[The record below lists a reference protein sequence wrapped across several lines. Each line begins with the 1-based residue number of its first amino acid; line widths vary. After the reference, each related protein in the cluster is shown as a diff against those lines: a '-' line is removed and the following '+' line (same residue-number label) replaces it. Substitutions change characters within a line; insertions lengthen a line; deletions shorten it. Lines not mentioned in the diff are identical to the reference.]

1 MIIENFE
8 VYGLAGSRS
17 FQANFED
24 DVNIL
29 TGKNGSGK
37 TTILKLLWYVVSGNI
52 EHAVREI
59 PFNKFILQTNIYRI
73 SIIKRGQKVDTI
85 TFEAEDEEV
94 DITDEIDEDGDV
106 FRTAIQTAN
115 DTVKNFGRSVFF
127 PTFRRIEGGF
137 SLATVPGPRAYPSRP
152 GVRSGGPLEE
162 ALVELSR
169 RLSVGGHIFVSSIS
183 TVDIVGLLMRQYTEV
198 AEQSNALQQ
207 ETSLKI
213 IEKIKEYKQD
223 NTTVNL
229 PGDPGAI
236 QDANA
241 VIDNIRNMIESLDRK
256 REEKLA
262 PLNAVRVLVEK
273 LFRHA
278 GIVLNSRISFGD
290 AANAVN
296 SDLLSAGEKQM
307 LSFICY
313 NAFYRDSVF
322 FIDEPELSLHV
333 DWQRQLFPILQSQ
346 GTGNQFIIA
355 THSPFIYSKYPDKEI
370 LLDINRGDEGW
381 D

>member
-1 MIIENFE
+1 
-8 VYGLAGSRS
+8 
-17 FQANFED
+17 
-24 DVNIL
+24 
-29 TGKNGSGK
+29 
-37 TTILKLLWYVVSGNI
+37 
-52 EHAVREI
+52 
-59 PFNKFILQTNIYRI
+59 
-73 SIIKRGQKVDTI
+73 
-85 TFEAEDEEV
+85 
-94 DITDEIDEDGDV
+94 
-106 FRTAIQTAN
+106 
-115 DTVKNFGRSVFF
+115 
-127 PTFRRIEGGF
+127 
-137 SLATVPGPRAYPSRP
+137 
-152 GVRSGGPLEE
+152 
-162 ALVELSR
+162 
-169 RLSVGGHIFVSSIS
+169 
-183 TVDIVGLLMRQYTEV
+183 MRQYTEV

-207 ETSLKI
+207 ETSLEI

-223 NTTVNL
+223 NTTVNVSS
-229 PGDPGAI
+229 DPGAI

-241 VIDNIRNMIESLDRK
+241 VIDNIKNMIESLDRK

-262 PLNAVRVLVEK
+262 PLNAVRILVEK
-273 LFRHA
+273 LFRHS

-290 AANAVN
+290 AAGAVN

-313 NAFYRDSVF
+313 NAFYKDSVF

-381 D
+381 S